1 MHPHSFAASA
11 RRRQTVR
18 RVQPPDVDDSDSYYA
33 LKALVPAQAAHPDGF
48 QSGGLAIGTL
58 RPRHSAQA
66 MARHGLE
73 EAIPDDATDLHLLA
87 ACRDQDDQ
95 EALVCLRC
103 RVSHPAVRA
112 LRGFHRRYATSY
124 GLDLL
129 EMAVLVLD
137 DRGDLYPYTSPQVER
152 EAATQ
157 AARHEP
163 FLLASVVRTFRPG
176 FCGLPHW
183 TKLRIQACRE
193 LKAYL
198 KEHGLLLIS
207 DWALLADS
215 TGKRVREA
223 WALYG
228 RGSLQP
234 DQAVAL
240 LKAYQPLYRQAKE
253 AFHAASGRSSGWRP
267 SVDFLQQLSREVS
280 TPVRADDLSA
290 VAQAVR
296 SFLVG
301 PRGAFQPFDERSDQ
315 LVAANHDAI
324 EELEADQL
332 PAAEQRQLVDAALK
346 RAMDAYLPAV
356 LGSSG
361 TNPALVRCLWQGY
374 GEGLSNRPNAERCG
388 CTPGTVSKKLTP
400 EIHAHRLALSAAQEL
415 QRHRAFATIGQSVE
429 ATERCVTAL
438 KNHLLNPEREGEE
451 APMRFWIRSYLS
463 RP

>member
-1 MHPHSFAASA
+1 MHPHSFTDSA
-11 RRRQTVR
+11 RRRQNVFWVR
-18 RVQPPDVDDSDSYYA
+18 PLDLDDSDSYDA
-33 LKALVPAQAAHPDGF
+33 LKALLPAQAAHPDGF
-48 QSGGLAIGTL
+48 QSGGLVIGTL

-73 EAIPDDATDLHLLA
+73 EAVPDDATDLRLLA
-87 ACRDQDDQ
+87 ACRDQGDQ

-137 DRGDLYPYTSPQVER
+137 DRGDLYPYASPQVQR
-152 EAATQ
+152 EAATP

-163 FLLASVVRTFRPG
+163 FLLVEVLRTFKPG
-176 FCGLPHW
+176 FCGLSHW
-183 TKLRIQACRE
+183 TKLRIQACGE

-198 KEHGLLLIS
+198 KEHGLLLKS
-207 DWALLADS
+207 DWSLLADS
-215 TGKRVREA
+215 SGKRVREA

-228 RGSLQP
+228 RGSLQA

-240 LKAYQPLYRQAKE
+240 VKAYQPLYRQAKE
-253 AFHAASGRSSGWRP
+253 AFLAATGRSSGWRP
-267 SVDFLQQLSREVS
+267 SADFLQQLSREVS
-280 TPVRADDLSA
+280 TPVLADDLSA

-301 PRGAFQPFDERSDQ
+301 PRGAFQPFDEGSEH
-315 LVAANHDAI
+315 LVAGNHDSL

-332 PAAEQRQLVDAALK
+332 PAAEQRRLIDAALK
-346 RAMDAYLPAV
+346 RAMDAYLPTV
-356 LGSSG
+356 LASSG
-361 TNPALVRCLWQGY
+361 TNPALVHCLWQGY

-400 EIHAHRLALSAAQEL
+400 ELHAHRLALSAAQEL
-415 QRHRAFATIGQSVE
+415 QRHGAFAAIGQSLE

-451 APMRFWIRSYLS
+451 APMRFWIRTYLS